1 MNNKN
6 FNNHME
12 ETKKEMETLFFQCQK
27 ELDEIERKKR
37 EIFDRLKEKLAQ
49 EKINQLSKKNE

>member
-1 MNNKN
+1 
-6 FNNHME
+6 ME